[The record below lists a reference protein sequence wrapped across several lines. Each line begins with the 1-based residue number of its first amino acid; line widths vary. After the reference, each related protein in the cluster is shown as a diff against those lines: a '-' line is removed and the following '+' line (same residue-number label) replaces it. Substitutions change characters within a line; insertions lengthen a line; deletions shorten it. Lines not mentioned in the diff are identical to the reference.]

1 MKHGS
6 IGVGLAAILVAAA
19 PGVGAETSIIFG
31 HYAPTQAVSVKAAI
45 KWMDAI
51 ERDTDGRI
59 KFKRFFG
66 GALSRSPSKGPELM
80 MNGIQDSTVILPSYT
95 AKLFPDFSLME
106 LPYIFRSAEEASIA
120 GWRFHQLGL
129 MRGLD
134 KMQVVS
140 VFSNGNANIHF
151 NRTIKGADGI
161 KGMKIATTGPLKAKI
176 IELLG
181 GVPVSM
187 GIFQVAGALHKNV
200 IQGTMSGW
208 SALTPFRITKLIKTH
223 YVEPFGALR
232 FFLPIRKDLYNRLS
246 RNDRQVIMK
255 HGGEGYARAMVGLW
269 QADIDSDKQK
279 AVADPKRN
287 IIDYTPVELT
297 KRAAMF
303 QRFHDDWIAKT
314 PDGRNKYD
322 ALMGILKTLRASG

>member
-1 MKHGS
+1 MMHKS
-6 IGVGLAAILVAAA
+6 IGLALGAIAFLAA
-19 PGVGAETSIIFG
+19 PGASAETTIIFG
-31 HYAPTQAVSVKAAI
+31 HYAPVQAVSVKAAI
-45 KWMDAI
+45 KWMAAI
-51 ERDTDGRI
+51 EIDTAGRI

-80 MNGIQDSTVILPSYT
+80 MNGIQDSTVVLPSYT

-106 LPYIFRSAEEASIA
+106 LPYMFRTAEEASIA

-140 VFSNGNANIHF
+140 VFSNGNANLHF
-151 NRTIKGADGI
+151 NQTIKSASGI
-161 KGMKIATTGPLKAKI
+161 KGKKIATTGPRKAEI
-176 IELLG
+176 IVLLG

-187 GIFQVAGALHKNV
+187 GIFQVAGALNQNV

-223 YVEPFGALR
+223 YEEPFGALM
-232 FFLPIRKDLYNRLS
+232 FFLPIRKDLFDRLS
-246 RNDRQVIMK
+246 RNDRQVVMK

-269 QADIDSDKQK
+269 QADIDSDKRK
-279 AVADPKRN
+279 AIADPNRN
-287 IIDYTPVELT
+287 IIGYTPAELN
-297 KRAAMF
+297 KRAAMY

-314 PDGRNKYD
+314 PDGQKKYD
-322 ALMGILKTLRASG
+322 ALMGILKKLRGSG

>member
-6 IGVGLAAILVAAA
+6 IGVAIAAILVAAA
-19 PGVGAETSIIFG
+19 PGVGAETTIIFG
-31 HYAPTQAVSVKAAI
+31 HYAPVQAVSVKAAI

-51 ERDTDGRI
+51 EKDTAERVT
-59 KFKRFFG
+59 FKRFFG

-80 MNGIQDSTVILPSYT
+80 MNGIQDSTVVLPSYT

-120 GWRFHQLGL
+120 GWRFHKLGL

-140 VFSNGNANIHF
+140 VFSNGNANLHF
-151 NRTIKGADGI
+151 NQTIKSAAGI
-161 KGMKIATTGPLKAKI
+161 KGKKIATTGPLKAKI
-176 IELLG
+176 IRLLG

-187 GIFQVAGALHKNV
+187 GIFQVAGALNNNV

-223 YVEPFGALR
+223 YEEPFGALM
-232 FFLPIRKDLYNRLS
+232 FFLPIRKDLYDRLS
-246 RNDRQVIMK
+246 RNDQQVIMK
-255 HGGEGYARAMVGLW
+255 HGGEGYARAMVALW
-269 QADIDSDKQK
+269 QADIDADKRK
-279 AVADPKRN
+279 AIADPKRN
-287 IIDYTPVELT
+287 IVGYSPAELN

-314 PDGRNKYD
+314 PDGQKKYD
-322 ALMGILKTLRASG
+322 ALLGILRKLWGSG